1 MQPVPLSPRLTSKIL
16 VTKKLTFLLLLSSLG
31 WISSA
36 AAQDELL
43 EREEKALQAAV
54 EKASPSVVQLELVGG
69 LESQEIGPIS
79 GLAVSS
85 DGYVLTS
92 STMVRDSLTSI
103 LATTPSGKRAAAKI
117 IAHDHSRNLTLLKVN
132 TDESYPILPFVP
144 REEITVGQW
153 AIALGKTF
161 SRNISNQSVGII
173 SASNRIWG
181 KAIQTD
187 AKISPA
193 NYGGPLIDIHGRV
206 FGVLTPLTPH
216 PQGGQSDGTEWY
228 DSGIGFAV
236 PLADLE
242 PHLEKLKAGE
252 NLHPGRIGVSLTS
265 GNVYDLPAEIIAV
278 QPKSPAHDAGLQKG
292 DTLIEM
298 AGKPI
303 ARQSELRHILGAHY
317 AGDTISLKY
326 QRDGTV
332 AMTELTLAETLEPYE
347 HPFLGILPDR
357 NHREAGV
364 LVRYVYPNSP
374 AATVAIKPGDL
385 ITSLNQTDVADHNQL
400 RVELAN
406 FEPSAVITITF
417 FRDGQEMN
425 TELTLNPL
433 PLDTPSI
440 DGHSP
445 PSIAAPANNLATGTV
460 QIKLPEE
467 ANDCHAIIP
476 DNYRSDVAHGLIVWL
491 HAPGDVNDEVL
502 VEQWKKL
509 AAKHHLIV
517 LAPKAEDENRW
528 QPTEIE
534 FIRKTMD
541 NVINTYNIDRNRI
554 VAIGRQAGGAMALIL
569 GFSHRDLVRGIIP
582 IDAPFPLRAG
592 IAPNDPAERVAFHA
606 ILVKGSPVSAAV
618 ANAVKALKDAKYPVS
633 EQELEAPGKLT
644 DSLRESLA
652 QWIDSLDRI

>member
-265 GNVYDLPAEIIAV
+265 GNVYDL
-278 QPKSPAHDAGLQKG
+278 S
-292 DTLIEM
+292 LIH
-298 AGKPI
+298 I
-303 ARQSELRHILGAHY
+303 SEPTR
-317 AGDTISLKY
+317 
-326 QRDGTV
+326 
-332 AMTELTLAETLEPYE
+332 
-347 HPFLGILPDR
+347 
-357 NHREAGV
+357 
-364 LVRYVYPNSP
+364 
-374 AATVAIKPGDL
+374 
-385 ITSLNQTDVADHNQL
+385 
-400 RVELAN
+400 
-406 FEPSAVITITF
+406 
-417 FRDGQEMN
+417 
-425 TELTLNPL
+425 
-433 PLDTPSI
+433 
-440 DGHSP
+440 
-445 PSIAAPANNLATGTV
+445 
-460 QIKLPEE
+460 PE
-467 ANDCHAIIP
+467 
-476 DNYRSDVAHGLIVWL
+476 
-491 HAPGDVNDEVL
+491 
-502 VEQWKKL
+502 
-509 AAKHHLIV
+509 
-517 LAPKAEDENRW
+517 
-528 QPTEIE
+528 
-534 FIRKTMD
+534 
-541 NVINTYNIDRNRI
+541 RI
-554 VAIGRQAGGAMALIL
+554 
-569 GFSHRDLVRGIIP
+569 
-582 IDAPFPLRAG
+582 
-592 IAPNDPAERVAFHA
+592 
-606 ILVKGSPVSAAV
+606 
-618 ANAVKALKDAKYPVS
+618 
-633 EQELEAPGKLT
+633 
-644 DSLRESLA
+644 
-652 QWIDSLDRI
+652 W